1 MPMNWKRI
9 TALLLSLVLLMSIT
23 FACAEE
29 EDEDFEGYEVED
41 NTLDLSDDAENDS
54 VVYKGTVD
62 FPPLSM
68 YTGEVLYIGK
78 SIITGGCSIRA
89 EMDMDSKKL
98 QTIPLHAE
106 VEILDVYADWL
117 RIRYKGVE
125 GYGKRLWMY
134 MRPEAVDPV
143 NTPPYGV
150 YRYNYV
156 ATCKV
161 ATPIQKAPGAG
172 QEAWLTLGPGAKI
185 AIIDVYDGWG
195 RFFYWH
201 TYGYVDMSNLTD
213 LLDVSP
219 TDDSMGPGT
228 PIAAYTSYYTLVKN
242 DLNDGRIKNI
252 YRACDLI
259 SRVYPAG
266 DVYDFN
272 KQAGPYRASNGYF
285 KAPVLVDGATMAG
298 YGGGT
303 CQVSST
309 MFNVTLQLPGITTIA
324 RRPHGQSGAKYLPI
338 GCDAAV
344 GNDALNFV
352 FQNNYPFPIR
362 LEATA
367 QDGALTMVMY
377 RAD

>member
-1 MPMNWKRI
+1 MNGKRI
-9 TALLLSLVLLMSIT
+9 LALLLSLVLFVT
-23 FACAEE
+23 ANPFALAEE
-29 EDEDFEGYEVED
+29 EEDLEGYEIED

-54 VVYKGTVD
+54 VAYEGTVG

-68 YTGEVLYIGK
+68 YTGEVLYTGK
-78 SIITGGCSIRA
+78 TIIKGGCSLRA
-89 EMDMDSKKL
+89 EMDMNSTKL
-98 QTIPLHAE
+98 ISMPMYAT
-106 VEILDVYADWL
+106 VEILDIYADWML
-117 RIRYKGVE
+117 MRYKEVV

-134 MRPEAVDPV
+134 DRPEAVDPV

-161 ATPIQKAPGAG
+161 STPIQKAPGAG
-172 QEAWLTLGPGAKI
+172 EEAWLTLGPGAKI

-213 LLDVSP
+213 LIDVSP

-242 DLNDGRIKNI
+242 ELNDGRIKNI
-252 YRACDLI
+252 YRACELI

-266 DVYDFN
+266 EVYDFN
-272 KQAGPYRASNGYF
+272 KQAGPYRPSNGYF
-285 KAPVLVDGATMAG
+285 LAPVLVEGGSAPG

-309 MFNVTLQLPGITTIA
+309 MFNVTLQLPGITTIK
-324 RRPHGQSGAKYLPI
+324 RRPHGQSGARYLPI